1 MDVASD
7 KPSPDQTIRSGQDR
21 DGARLADE
29 ALMTRIASGD
39 AHAFSEVVET
49 RVDRVLAVAR
59 RMLGS
64 DAEAEDVSQEAMLR
78 LWRQAEK
85 WDGGRALISTWLH
98 RVTVNL
104 CIDRIRAKREDTT
117 DEIPETPL
125 AADQQI
131 SMEEDDL
138 RGFMDQTLQ
147 TLPERQRQALVLFHY
162 EDLSMADVAEMME
175 ISVEAVESLLA
186 RGRRALKQQ
195 LEPAWKEF
203 LPDEA
208 E

>member
-1 MDVASD
+1 MA
-7 KPSPDQTIRSGQDR
+7 
-21 DGARLADE
+21 
-29 ALMTRIASGD
+29 RIASGD

-147 TLPERQRQALVLFHY
+147 ALPERQRQALVLFHY

-175 ISVEAVESLLA
+175 ISVDAVESLLA